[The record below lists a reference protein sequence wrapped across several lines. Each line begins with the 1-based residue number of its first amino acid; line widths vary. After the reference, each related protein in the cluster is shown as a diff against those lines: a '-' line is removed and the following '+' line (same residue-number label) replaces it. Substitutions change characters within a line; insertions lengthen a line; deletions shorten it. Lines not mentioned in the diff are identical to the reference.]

1 VFTRT
6 MASQVKTQTDGIAK
20 QIDNDVEIWVTDHR
34 NAPVLRSLGDGIGD
48 RSAGSAQ
55 DHDFARL
62 FVHHVEKGFHT
73 DRSVA
78 L

>member
-1 VFTRT
+1 
-6 MASQVKTQTDGIAK
+6 MASRYEIQVKTDGIGK
-20 QIDNDVEIWVTDHR
+20 GIDNDVEISVTDHR

-62 FVHHVEKGFHT
+62 FVHHVEKGLHT